1 MLGKILQRLNEREQR
16 DNHNYQELQTQLL
29 EEINKRDDRFIELQE
44 KTLTAFAKNYTAM
57 NTLADRTEDI
67 EKLLERKCRESREP

>member
-1 MLGKILQRLNEREQR
+1 MLWKILHRLAEREKR
-16 DNHNYQELQTQLL
+16 DNNNYQTLQAQLL

-57 NTLADRTEDI
+57 NTLADRTSDI
-67 EKLLERKCRESREP
+67 ERLLERKCRE